1 MVVEFVTLEQEQ
13 KQILN
18 IVTIETFYNLEMHEI
33 VL

>member
-18 IVTIETFYNLEMHEI
+18 IVTIETCYNLEMHEI